1 MMKAAISS
9 LLIEVIAIRVSI
21 LSAIPWHSV
30 LVYVRLQKE
39 AVNKANRQRIAN
51 MAQAIA
57 NKAKKEDENVKK
69 AL

>member
-39 AVNKANRQRIAN
+39 AVNKANR
-51 MAQAIA
+51 
-57 NKAKKEDENVKK
+57 
-69 AL
+69 